1 VSTGG
6 STTSSVGSGGAQPS
20 GGTLASGGQAQGG
33 SVSQGGSGTGGATS
47 NAGGKSALGGS
58 ASGGSASGGAAS
70 GGSARGGSETGG
82 SNTGGSESGGSK
94 TGGSLAGGSAS
105 GGSAK
110 GGSATGGSL
119 AGGSATGGRVT
130 GGTTTTGGVSAGGT
144 GSGGKTGAGGSAGGG
159 AVVTP
164 ATGTY
169 PVSSGKP
176 TIYLASDSTVSYY
189 APNANNQEGWG
200 QELQNFFTSDVVVVD
215 DAIGGRSSKSFIDE
229 GHLTAILGVIKEGDY
244 LFAAWGINDRYT
256 SDTTRYT
263 NPATTYRTYL
273 QQYIDGARSKNA
285 IPVIITPTP
294 RLDYNNGVFNNDYV
308 AYCQADAAVAAS
320 SNTPLI
326 DLQTMA
332 LAYYTQIGITVV
344 QTTIVLVS
352 GGQPN
357 VLHYQAHGAYE
368 MARLVALGVQAL
380 NLPISQ
386 FVVQAKLDGG

>member
-1 VSTGG
+1 MGGSTATGGTGGSGSGGRSSTGG
-6 STTSSVGSGGAQPS
+6 S
-20 GGTLASGGQAQGG
+20 
-33 SVSQGGSGTGGATS
+33 
-47 NAGGKSALGGS
+47 
-58 ASGGSASGGAAS
+58 
-70 GGSARGGSETGG
+70 
-82 SNTGGSESGGSK
+82 
-94 TGGSLAGGSAS
+94 
-105 GGSAK
+105 
-110 GGSATGGSL
+110 
-119 AGGSATGGRVT
+119 
-130 GGTTTTGGVSAGGT
+130 GGT
-144 GSGGKTGAGGSAGGG
+144 GAGGRGATGGAGGSAAGG

-189 APNANNQEGWG
+189 ASNPDNQEGWG

-229 GHLTAILGVIKEGDY
+229 GHLTAILAAIKPGDY

-273 QQYIDGARSKNA
+273 QQYIDGARGKNA

-294 RLDYNNGVFNNDYV
+294 RLDYQNGVFNNDYV

-332 LAYYTQIGITVV
+332 LAYYTQIGITAV

-357 VLHYQAHGAYE
+357 VLHFQAHGAYE